1 MLNGAVILPVTYF
14 VFPETAYRSL
24 EEMDEIFHKSTGYLD
39 AVKNSLEMPH
49 RFGKN
54 GELLIPYED
63 TDLSA
68 EIRRTSVASHGGM
81 KGPNAMHHFEN
92 EKV

>member
-1 MLNGAVILPVTYF
+1 
-14 VFPETAYRSL
+14 
-24 EEMDEIFHKSTGYLD
+24 MDEIFHKSTGWTN
-39 AVKNSLEMPH
+39 AVKVSLEMPH

-68 EIRRTSVASHGGM
+68 EIRRTSIASQGGG
-81 KGPNAMHHFEN
+81 KGGAAIGQFEN
-92 EKV
+92 EKGV